1 MYTYTKFLVYRRR
14 RKTTDTMPGHIKLTK
29 TGQPDPD
36 PTEYLVPSIEM
47 KRADQQK
54 VLIYIIT
61 FLIGTIEMAQMFLIH
76 MLIFFEGDYQN
87 KETY

>member
-1 MYTYTKFLVYRRR
+1 MYTCTQFLVYRRR
-14 RKTTDTMPGHIKLTK
+14 QKTTDTMPGHIKLTK

-61 FLIGTIEMAQMFLIH
+61 FLIGTIERAKMFLIN
-76 MLIFFEGDYQN
+76 LIQLIPFH
-87 KETY
+87 